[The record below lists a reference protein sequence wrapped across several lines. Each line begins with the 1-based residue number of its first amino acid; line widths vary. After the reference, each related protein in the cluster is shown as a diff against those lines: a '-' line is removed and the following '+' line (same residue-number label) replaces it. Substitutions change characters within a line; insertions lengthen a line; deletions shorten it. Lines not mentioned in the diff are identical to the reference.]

1 MTRKKAAE
9 VEVKEENLPVVNH
22 MDFESDA
29 GMGFENADSDA
40 YSIPYLI
47 VLQSNSPQVDE
58 DDGRFIEGAKA
69 GLILNTVT
77 NELFEELSLVP
88 VEYSRRMVEWV
99 PRDAGGGFRGSFDPS
114 DPKICDIERN
124 EDGKFML
131 ENGNF
136 LNDTR
141 YHFVLVD
148 KGESQTEPAVIA
160 LTSTQIKKSRN
171 WMYAMN
177 NIKFK
182 NKEGKIFTPPSFS
195 HRYKVTSIPE
205 SNDKGNWKG
214 WKFTMDGVLGKD
226 DTYLYQS
233 AKLFLEEI
241 KKGAA
246 EIMAPPAEASAA
258 DDDDVAF

>member
-1 MTRKKAAE
+1 MAKKKEEKELA
-9 VEVKEENLPVVNH
+9 VKEEYLPSEH

-47 VLQSNSPQVDE
+47 ILQSNSPQVDE
-58 DDGRFIEGAKA
+58 DEGRYVEGAKA
-69 GLILNTVT
+69 GMIMNTVT
-77 NELFEELSLVP
+77 NELFSELTLVP

-99 PRDAGGGFRGSFDPS
+99 PRDAGGGYRGSYDPS
-114 DPKICDIERN
+114 DPKVCDLERDEN
-124 EDGKFML
+124 GRYVLD
-131 ENGNF
+131 NGNF

-148 KGESQTEPAVIA
+148 KGLGQTEPAVIA

-177 NIKFK
+177 NIKFR
-182 NKEGKIFTPPSFS
+182 NKDGKMFTPPSFS
-195 HRYKVTSIPE
+195 HKYSVSSVSEK
-205 SNDKGNWKG
+205 NDKGSWKG
-214 WKFTMDGVLGKD
+214 WKFSMLSVLDKD
-226 DTYLYQS
+226 EAYLYQS
-233 AKLFLEEI
+233 AKLFLDEI

-246 EIMAPPAEASAA
+246 EIMAPPAETSSQ
-258 DDDDVAF
+258 DSDVAF